1 MTLKEIIDK
10 IKKSGQVEYTEEEM
24 SGYMKKVKN
33 SLLSY
38 TPEAETEWLSIY
50 YDFDKRLIVY
60 YMDRE
65 KEDITILKTE
75 EMPEWLRDISMSR
88 WD

>member
-1 MTLKEIIDK
+1 MTLKEIRD
-10 IKKSGQVEYTEEEM
+10 
-24 SGYMKKVKN
+24 KVKESEQAEHTDKELAEYLKKTRD

-50 YDFDKRLIVY
+50 YDFDKRIIVY